1 MNTINKNKLTNS
13 NKKYSVTRAIEK
25 SVAIALSDERYF
37 EFDYNHSQYI
47 YNPGFSY
54 YAYSVFLN
62 EFGNPKNISF
72 SSFLRYSHSFGYGNW
87 KVENWDLHLHREL
100 REIKENAHSR
110 VQLKYHIREYMCD

>member
-1 MNTINKNKLTNS
+1 MNTINIINKNQLTNS

-25 SVAIALSDERYF
+25 SIAIALNDERYYKW
-37 EFDYNHSQYI
+37 DNHWNQYY

-54 YAYSVFLN
+54 YAYSIFLN

-87 KVENWDLHLHREL
+87 KVENWDSYREL
-100 REIKENAHSR
+100 RENKEQAYDR
-110 VQLKYHIREYMCD
+110 VKGKNYFKYNF